1 MILVYCLYII
11 VAAAGIVLPLREF
24 FLTGAVDSGSLI
36 RSGALLLIAVLG
48 VLRTRRTQARR
59 DAENRERYAREYDA
73 YIGSI
78 FPEKEE
84 NAALFFRA
92 VDNYVRKNYAGGLK
106 KLEKLRPLCATEA
119 ERYAVAVFSGF
130 CLHNLEKYE
139 AALEQYRT
147 ALAICQDSTVASN
160 MGVCYEK
167 LGLSE
172 YAMRYYRIAVISN
185 PDNPLPNNNLAQLCV
200 AGGDYAQGMVYATH
214 ALAVKP
220 DMLPSLTAMAV
231 CSHMLGRQEDY
242 EAYLQKV
249 SAAGGSPEKVKAY
262 IQTLE

>member
-1 MILVYCLYII
+1 MILLYCLYTI
-11 VAAAGIVLPLREF
+11 VAAAAVVLPVRELW
-24 FLTGAVDSGSLI
+24 LTGAVDSGSLI
-36 RSGALLLIAVLG
+36 RSGALLLVAVLG
-48 VLRTRRTQARR
+48 ILRTRRAQLRR
-59 DAENRERYAREYDA
+59 DVKNRERYAREYAA
-73 YIGSI
+73 YIDSI

-84 NAALFFRA
+84 NVTLFYRA
-92 VDNYVRKNYAGGLK
+92 VDDYVRKNYAGGLK
-106 KLEKLRPLCATEA
+106 KLEKLRPRCENDR
-119 ERYAVAVFSGF
+119 ERYAVSVFSGF

-139 AALEQYRT
+139 PALEQYRS

-167 LGLSE
+167 LGLTDF
-172 YAMRYYRIAVISN
+172 AMRYYRIAVISN

-214 ALAVKP
+214 ALSVKP

-242 EAYLQKV
+242 EAYLQKI
-249 SAAGGSPEKVKAY
+249 SAAGGNPEKVKAY